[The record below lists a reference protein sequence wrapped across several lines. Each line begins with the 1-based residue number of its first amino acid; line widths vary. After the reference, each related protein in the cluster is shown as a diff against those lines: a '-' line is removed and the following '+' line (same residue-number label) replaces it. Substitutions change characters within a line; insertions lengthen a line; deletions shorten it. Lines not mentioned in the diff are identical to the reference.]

1 MLGQYGPKAELPST
15 TMFNHFLAA
24 IFVELKASKQKKKK
38 KKKKKRK
45 KKKKKRRKKGE
56 NEEEDEALY
65 KASCGLHPH

>member
-24 IFVELKASKQKKKK
+24 IFVELKASKQKKK
-38 KKKKKRK
+38 RK